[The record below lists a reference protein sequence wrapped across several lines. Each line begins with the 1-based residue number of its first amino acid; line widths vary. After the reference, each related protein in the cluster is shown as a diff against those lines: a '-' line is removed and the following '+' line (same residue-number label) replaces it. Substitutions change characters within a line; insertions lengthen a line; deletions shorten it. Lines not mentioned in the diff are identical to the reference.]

1 MSKTYTVKDIVAR
14 YTVTERTVLVW
25 IRSGDLKAIN
35 VGRSL
40 TKKKPRWRIT
50 EKALDDFELLRASQT
65 PTRLRGH
72 LYRQDDVG
80 RKTQM

>member
-1 MSKTYTVKDIVAR
+1 MTYTIKDIVAR

-40 TKKKPRWRIT
+40 AKKKPRWRIT
-50 EKALDDFELLRASQT
+50 ERALNDFELLRASQT
-65 PTRLRGH
+65 PIPPRR
-72 LYRQDDVG
+72 R
-80 RKTQM
+80 RKKDPNVTQYY